1 MARDVL
7 TNRSRNTNSRN
18 VYSNL
23 PLYNIIATIH
33 IHRLFNM
40 ADFNTIKQK
49 IQDYLNVYDGKAKP
63 YQEMAGAFERLF
75 HDDFE
80 HTMDDQP
87 IRKDKMRETV
97 KIFVAVGTQ
106 AALIFFKPLDDRTLK
121 SSYKFSMNSYAWIT
135 CIRKVPSRTG
145 RLLS

>member
-1 MARDVL
+1 
-7 TNRSRNTNSRN
+7 
-18 VYSNL
+18 
-23 PLYNIIATIH
+23 
-33 IHRLFNM
+33 M